1 MTNQDIK
8 HRLRR
13 LLSYNTLSS
22 VKRDEVKQLLNK
34 LESTNDPSFP
44 LFQSKYLFI
53 DRKYDDA
60 KDILC
65 KLMSDGRG
73 DFSVYYGLYKIA
85 IKQRKFEEAYEFA
98 AMCEETKTDSDLDFS
113 LSIALAQV
121 TMEYEKDPASFDA
134 SSCQATHDKYIYF
147 SDRAVNTMYEKAMT
161 YFNEGN
167 YIAARNEVCK
177 LAHATSKTASS
188 FNFYLLLENFDVLL
202 EKQRQVF
209 LQSIDGTNGMRT
221 YDEECVDEAGCQRLL
236 NYINKEIS
244 NDFTLAA
251 NLFFSNEHLFVKKVN
266 PVIVYYVR
274 KRISEKQTLMKL
286 GQEGYKEYRD
296 YIDKVKKAIKNGKY
310 EEAIELCT
318 LGRSKTGMPD
328 FMYYEG
334 KALYGMQKFMD
345 AEKRF
350 SGYLATGSYKAPK
363 AMHYLANIYRTT
375 GRVECVVEANMRITM
390 INDYFMDE
398 SDYAA
403 KSNGVG
409 KKEAVSTNNKPKK
422 GRDLSHDVRV
432 AIDNISGKKL
442 KVEDFDSY
450 TFEEKMACIRAQN
463 KNGNFALAERL
474 TKKVSSAVTDPV
486 QRKVIN
492 QEKGNVKLYKAKS
505 KYGSK

>member
-22 VKRDEVKQLLNK
+22 VKRDEARQLLDK
-34 LESTNDPSFP
+34 LESSNDPSFP

-53 DRKYDDA
+53 DRKYEEA
-60 KDILC
+60 KDILR

-85 IKQRKFEEAYEFA
+85 VKQRKFEEAYEFA

-113 LSIALAQV
+113 LSIAIAQA
-121 TMEYEKDPASFDA
+121 TREYDKDPASFDA
-134 SSCQATHDKYIYF
+134 SLCQAAQDKYIYF
-147 SDRAVNTMYEKAMT
+147 SDRAVNTMYEKAMV

-177 LAHATSKTASS
+177 LAHATSKTATS
-188 FNFYLLLENFDVLL
+188 FNFYVLLENFDVLL

-209 LQSIDGTNGMRT
+209 LQSIDGTNGMKT

-236 NYINKEIS
+236 NYINREIS
-244 NDFTLAA
+244 NDFALAA

-274 KRISEKQTLMKL
+274 KRISEKQTLMEL
-286 GQEGYKEYRD
+286 GQEVFKEYRG
-296 YIDKVKKAIKNGKY
+296 YIEKVKKAIKNGKY

-334 KALYGMQKFMD
+334 KALYGMHKFTE
-345 AEKRF
+345 AEKKL
-350 SGYLATGSYKAPK
+350 SGYLGVGSYKAPK
-363 AMHYLANIYRTT
+363 AMHYLANIYRST
-375 GRVECVVEANMRITM
+375 GRVECVVETNKRIQM

-403 KSNGVG
+403 KSNGEG
-409 KKEAVSTNNKPKK
+409 KKEVASTNDKAKK

-463 KNGNFALAERL
+463 KKGNFALAERL
-474 TKKVSSAVTDPV
+474 TKKVSSAATDPV

-492 QEKGNVKLYKAKS
+492 QEKGNIKLYKAKS